1 MTQLTTRER
10 RQQKTKQAILQAAR
24 ELINEYGAEGLSL
37 RAIARR
43 IDYSPAGLYEYFDS
57 KHQIIEAVCGEGI
70 ERLRAYLKSVPTN
83 LSPAER
89 LLEMGL
95 AYLKFAR
102 REPEHF
108 MLIFTTV
115 PSERISFDDPFP
127 PDSPY
132 KILLEA
138 VQAAIDAGEF
148 NLPEGI
154 ELKQVAYS
162 LWSLVHGMAMLQQ
175 TQFRHGQVDF
185 ETINRWAL
193 EVFARGLKQSDDI
206 HSKRNF
212 SSRHSYK

>member
-1 MTQLTTRER
+1 M
-10 RQQKTKQAILQAAR
+10 QAAR
-24 ELINEYGAEGLSL
+24 ELINEYGADGLSL

-70 ERLRAYLKSVPTN
+70 ERLRLYLQNVPAH
-83 LSPAER
+83 LPPAER

-95 AYLKFAR
+95 AYLEFAR

-115 PSERISFDDPFP
+115 PSKRISFDDSFP

-132 KILLEA
+132 DILLEA
-138 VQAAIDAGEF
+138 VQAVIDAGEL
-148 NLPEGI
+148 NLPEDI
-154 ELKQVAYS
+154 ELEHVAYS

-175 TQFRHGQVDF
+175 TQFRQDQVDF
-185 ETINRWAL
+185 EPLNRWAL
-193 EVFARGLKQSDDI
+193 EVFTRGLKQSDDI
-206 HSKRNF
+206 YLKRNF
-212 SSRHSYK
+212 SAHHSYK